1 MAAVGI
7 FLFTFISDNASWL
20 THVLPGELL
29 MSIGLALVFVPL
41 SSLAL
46 IGVAD
51 HDAGVASAMLN
62 TSQQIGGS
70 LGTALLNTFYAS
82 AVSSYLASHVKVP
95 ADVQKFQ
102 LAAFIHGYQVAFAIG
117 CGLLVASAIC
127 VIVFINAKRDDLPA
141 DAVAVAA

>member
-1 MAAVGI
+1 M
-7 FLFTFISDNASWL
+7 
-20 THVLPGELL
+20 LPGELL
-29 MSIGLALVFVPL
+29 MSVGLALVFVPL

-82 AVSSYLASHVKVP
+82 AVTSYLASHVKVP
-95 ADVQKFQ
+95 ADVAKLQP
-102 LAAFIHGYQVAFAIG
+102 LAFILGYQVAFSIG
-117 CGLLVASAIC
+117 CGLLVASAVTI
-127 VIVFINAKRDDLPA
+127 IVLINAKRDDLPA
-141 DAVAVAA
+141 EAVPVAA